1 MYTFNRNKES
11 TSLSQFMATGQKIL
25 EEEDCDSESQDNE
38 TMKGC
43 DVRQSLESESGMDM
57 PGQPSKMNEDE
68 NFMFDMEEKKGKLFK
83 HSITLYTGPELV
95 RLKRIN
101 LRKNKLKS

>member
-38 TMKGC
+38 IMKGC
-43 DVRQSLESESGMDM
+43 DVRRSLESESGMDM
-57 PGQPSKMNEDE
+57 SGQPSKMNEDE
-68 NFMFDMEEKKGKLFK
+68 NFMFDMEEKKGEVYKEPL
-83 HSITLYTGPELV
+83 TL
-95 RLKRIN
+95 
-101 LRKNKLKS
+101 SD